1 MYPNGEEPL
10 DDVIPAAG
18 PAPMDETEFQA
29 VVAGAVQ
36 DACDFIDGTVAP
48 VREELVNLYNGLLP
62 EKPDPEVDGNRSG
75 MVSRDVRDTVEAM
88 MPSVMRVFFSS
99 ERVAEF
105 TPTGPEDVAL
115 AEQATDY
122 VNHVIL
128 QQNQGFTHLYNAM
141 KSALQVKNGFVTWWW
156 DTTIKVTT
164 NTYSGLD
171 PDALMILQSELGP
184 EDTVEPIG
192 QSATPDGIPLLDVRI
207 TRKHK
212 TGKAC
217 FAAFP
222 AEEFFIDR
230 RASGFYD
237 ATVYGRRRYIT
248 ASDAI
253 EMGYP
258 YEVVLEHIGAGDSFE
273 ENTERFTR
281 NPAAEFPLGNTMDEL
296 SRRVLYI
303 EAYCRVDRDGDGIAE
318 LRKVCLMGNG
328 YKVVNDEAW
337 EDQSITT
344 FCATPTPFEFFG
356 DCPADAVADIQLAK
370 SGLWRA
376 MMDSASQSVRP
387 RMVAVEGQVN
397 MRDLLSNDVGAVIRA
412 RAPGMV
418 QPLDQPFVGQ
428 QVIPVLALLDEM
440 RENRTGISKAAAG
453 LDADALQSSTRAAVA
468 ATVSASQ
475 AQTEMVARMFA
486 EGGWKD
492 LVRGIYGLLKRHQDR
507 ATMVRLRNQWVP
519 VDPRTW
525 PADMDVTVNVAL
537 GRGSDEVR
545 MGYLQQL
552 AAEQKEILLTLGPKN
567 PLTDLAKYRQ
577 TLADMTNLAGFR
589 DADRYWNDPNTY
601 QPGPEEEQGKEDPQ
615 QIVAKAQ
622 AEKDLKDAATRE
634 LDVKLKDD
642 RERDKILV
650 QALEMCAKTGY
661 DPTQVLTFLLM
672 PRGDGGTA
680 VANGAAGVTPVPQL
694 PAAPPPNP
702 SNPMNN
708 PAMPPMG
715 G

>member
-1 MYPNGEEPL
+1 MDPNGYEIPG
-10 DDVIPAAG
+10 DVVATDG
-18 PAPMDETEFQA
+18 PQPMDDTEFQA

-36 DACDFIDGTVAP
+36 DACDFIDGTIAP
-48 VREELVNLYNGLLP
+48 VREELTNLYNGLLP

-75 MVSRDVRDTVEAM
+75 MVSRDVRDTVEAL

-99 ERVAEF
+99 DRVVEF
-105 TPTGPEDVAL
+105 SPNGPEDVPA

-128 QQNQGFTHLYNAM
+128 QQNQGFIHLYNAI
-141 KSALQVKNGFVTWWW
+141 KSALQVKTGFVTWWW
-156 DTTIKVTT
+156 DKSVKVTT
-164 NTYSGLD
+164 TSYSAMD
-171 PDALMILQSELGP
+171 PEALALLRAELTP
-184 EDTVEPIG
+184 TDTVEFTG
-192 QSATPDGIPLLDVRI
+192 QSVTPDGVPLVDVKI
-207 TRKHK
+207 TRKHN

-217 FAAFP
+217 WAAFP
-222 AEEFFIDR
+222 PEEFFIDR
-230 RASGFYD
+230 RATSLYD
-237 ATVYGRRRYIT
+237 ATVHGRRRYIT
-248 ASDAI
+248 ASEGV
-253 EMGYP
+253 EMGYA
-258 YEVVLEHIGAGDSFE
+258 YDVVMRHIGAGDAFE
-273 ENTERFTR
+273 ENSERFTR
-281 NPAAEFPLGNTMDEL
+281 NPAAEFPLNNTLDEA
-296 SRRVLYI
+296 SRRILYI
-303 EAYCRVDRDGDGIAE
+303 DAYVRVDRDGDGIAE

-328 YKVVNDEAW
+328 YEVVNDEEWDEPCIGA
-337 EDQSITT
+337 

-356 DCPADAVADIQLAK
+356 DCPADAVGDIQMAK

-376 MMDSASQSVRP
+376 MMDSASQAVRP

-397 MRDLLSNDVGAVIRA
+397 MRDLLSNDVGGVIRA

-428 QVIPVLALLDEM
+428 QVIPVLGLLDEM

-475 AQTEMVARMFA
+475 AQVELICRMLA
-486 EGGWKD
+486 EGGFKA
-492 LVRGIYGLLKRHQDR
+492 LMKGVYGLLKKHQDR
-507 ATMVRLRNQWVP
+507 QTVYKLRNQWVP
-519 VDPRTW
+519 VNPSSW

-545 MGYLQQL
+545 MGYLQQI
-552 AAEQKEILLTLGPKN
+552 AAEQKEILLQLGPQN
-567 PLTDLAKYRQ
+567 PLTDLSKYRQ

-589 DADRYWNDPNTY
+589 DADRYWNDPSTF
-601 QPGPEEEQGKEDPQ
+601 QGPATPTGAEDPQ

-622 AEKDLKDAATRE
+622 AEKDIKDAATRE

-642 RERDKILV
+642 RERDKIIV

-661 DPTQVLTFLLM
+661 SPQEVLMFLLM

-680 VANGAAGVTPVPQL
+680 VANGSAGATPIPQL

-702 SNPMNN
+702 SNPQNN

-715 G
+715 A